1 MVGLMMNYPLTVS
14 AMLRRADTFFREKQ
28 IVSRRPDRS
37 LQRLS
42 YGELIAHAKQ
52 LALALDHLGVRPGDR
67 VATLAWNHAQH
78 LEAYFAV
85 PTMGAVL
92 HTLNPRLHP
101 DDLSYIVGD
110 AGDSVLLVDQ
120 SLLPLVAQI
129 PSAACLRHVIVMQ
142 RTEGLPSNVLDY
154 DELLASADLRRH
166 EYYDSAEEDAC
177 SMCYTSGTTGRPKGV
192 VYSHRALTLHSMAS
206 AMVDGLAIAEAD
218 TILPAVPMFH
228 VNAWG
233 LPYTATFVGANQV
246 LTGPHLD
253 PDSLLEL
260 LASER
265 VTLTGGVPTVWLR
278 VLETLD
284 AEPDRYDLRSL
295 RMILSGGSAAP
306 PSMIRAFQERHALP
320 VLQAWGM
327 TETTPMGAVGH
338 LLSSERA
345 QPADVRYEHR
355 AKQGLP
361 MPFVEVR
368 ARNVDGLVPWDGEAV
383 GELEVRGPWVARAYV
398 GESDSDD
405 RFTDDGWFR
414 TGDVVAIAENGRIDL
429 RDRMKDLVKSGGE
442 WISSVALENALMGH
456 PAVAEAA
463 VFAVDHPTWDQR
475 PLAAVVLRSG
485 HRATEQE
492 LRDYLRPQFAK
503 WSLPDAVIFVDQI
516 PRTSAGKF
524 QKSALRERFRDHYAN
539 AAGSHN
545 EQRPGART

>member
-1 MVGLMMNYPLTVS
+1 MVGLMMHYPLTVS
-14 AMLRRADTFFREKQ
+14 AMLRRAETFFGEKQ

-42 YGELIAHAKQ
+42 YREFIAHAKLLS
-52 LALALDHLGVRPGDR
+52 LALRQLGVRPGDR

-78 LEAYFAV
+78 LEAYFGV

-92 HTLNPRLHP
+92 HTLNPRLHT
-101 DDLSYIVGD
+101 DDLNYIMRD

-120 SLLPLVAQI
+120 TLLPLVGQI
-129 PSAACLRHVIVMQ
+129 PSASCLRHVIVMQ
-142 RTEGLPSNVLDY
+142 RTDELPPDVLDY
-154 DELLASADLRRH
+154 DELLASADVSGH
-166 EYYDSAEEDAC
+166 KYYESAEEDAC

-206 AMVDGLAIAEAD
+206 AMVDGLAVAEAD

-233 LPYTATFVGANQV
+233 LPFTATFVGANQV

-253 PDSLLEL
+253 PESLLEL
-260 LASER
+260 FESER
-265 VTLTGGVPTVWLR
+265 VTLTAGVPTVWLR

-284 AEPDRYDLRSL
+284 SNPHRYDLRSL

-320 VLQAWGM
+320 VLHAWGM

-338 LLSSERA
+338 LRSSERT
-345 QPADVRYEHR
+345 QPADVQYEHR
-355 AKQGLP
+355 AKQGVP
-361 MPFVEVR
+361 MPLVEVR
-368 ARNVDGLVPWDGEAV
+368 ARNADSDVPWDGKAV
-383 GELEVRGPWVARAYV
+383 GELEVKGPWVARAYV
-398 GESDSDD
+398 GGSDGDD

-414 TGDVVAIAENGRIDL
+414 TGDVVAIAANGRIDL
-429 RDRMKDLVKSGGE
+429 RDRVKDLVKSGGE

-463 VFAVDHPTWDQR
+463 VIAVDHPTWDQR
-475 PLAAVVLRSG
+475 PLAVVVLRSG
-485 HRATEQE
+485 ERATAQD

-503 WSLPDAVIFVDQI
+503 WCLPDALLFVDEI

-524 QKSALRERFRDHYAN
+524 QKSALRERFRDYY
-539 AAGSHN
+539 SH
-545 EQRPGART
+545 ATTIHT